1 MSKRDPRVF
10 YSMADHAETLLAVDS
25 AQWSDHQKWL
35 INHFQERMEVAFEY
49 ALNMASVKANL
60 TAEQRAVLVECFEKN
75 LV

>member
-10 YSMADHAETLLAVDS
+10 YSMADHAETLLAVNS
-25 AQWSDHQKWL
+25 ADWNEHQKWL
-35 INHFQERMEVAFEY
+35 INHFQERLNTAFEY

-60 TAEQRAVLVECFEKN
+60 TAEQRAVLVEVFEKN

>member
-1 MSKRDPRVF
+1 MSKRNPQMF

-25 AQWSDHQKWL
+25 AQWTDHQKWL
-35 INHFQERMEVAFEY
+35 INHFQERMNIAFEY
-49 ALNMASVKANL
+49 ALNMASVKADL